1 MQTPRQRYQ
10 SGAFTNVPVHL
21 QLNAMKAENDKLVA
35 ANTAFKQDLE
45 IGEVR
50 FHAFHCCF
58 TAHRKLCL

>member
-1 MQTPRQRYQ
+1 
-10 SGAFTNVPVHL
+10 
-21 QLNAMKAENDKLVA
+21 MKAENDKLVA
-35 ANTAFKQDLE
+35 ENTAFKQDLE